1 MSMITVNIVTFFG
14 SYEDLEKVTERLYS
28 PGVEDDD
35 CFDFDKIIP
44 VPRQLFCICFNR
56 LNSGGIIIQGRK
68 YEQWYYENHAGE
80 MIMKRPVGDPEL
92 FTLKGMSSRM
102 KKQFMR
108 KYGALNTLNW
118 KCRNWGS
125 TSNSIGPLLER
136 SEEKLV
142 YKFLTYYGSARL
154 IILEIESMIHRGEFP
169 KVKMMW
175 EHDNFDAHIC
185 LMEIDDYVP
194 DPTPVFTVGFAGNF
208 PKFFQHHQTRYYST
222 HPKNSP

>member
-1 MSMITVNIVTFFG
+1 MITVNIVTFLG

-80 MIMKRPVGDPEL
+80 MIKKDPDDDPEL
-92 FTLKGMSSRM
+92 STLKGMSSKM
-102 KKQFMR
+102 EKQFMR
-108 KYGALNTLNW
+108 KYGALNKHNW
-118 KCRNWGS
+118 ICRNWGS
-125 TSNSIGPLLER
+125 TSNSIGPRLKR

-142 YKFLTYYGSARL
+142 YNFLTNY
-154 IILEIESMIHRGEFP
+154 E
-169 KVKMMW
+169 
-175 EHDNFDAHIC
+175 
-185 LMEIDDYVP
+185 
-194 DPTPVFTVGFAGNF
+194 
-208 PKFFQHHQTRYYST
+208 
-222 HPKNSP
+222 